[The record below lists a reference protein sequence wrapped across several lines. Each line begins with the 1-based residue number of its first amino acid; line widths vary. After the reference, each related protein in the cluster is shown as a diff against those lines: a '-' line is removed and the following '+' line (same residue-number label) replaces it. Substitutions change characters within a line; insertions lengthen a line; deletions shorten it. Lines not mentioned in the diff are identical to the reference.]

1 MPYSPPRVWTYDTE
15 NGGKWAGINRPT
27 AGARHEQA
35 LPVGEHPIQLYSLG
49 TPNGQKATI
58 MLEELLALGHGGAEY
73 DAHLIEIG
81 EGDQFGSGFV
91 EINPNS
97 KIPAM
102 LDVSTDPPTRVFESG
117 SILVYLAEK
126 FGAFLESE
134 GPARTE
140 AFNWLF
146 WQVGSAPF
154 LGGGFGHFYKYAP
167 ERYEYPI
174 DRYTM
179 EVKRQLDVLDRHL
192 ATREYLA
199 GGEYTIADIATWPWY
214 GSLVIHD
221 LYEASEFLGVA
232 SYANVIRWA
241 KAIAER
247 PAVQRGRRVNRTWGD
262 ETLQVRERH
271 SAEDLDD
278 A

>member
-27 AGARHEQA
+27 AGARDEQA
-35 LPVGEHPIQLYSLG
+35 LPVGDHPIQLYSLA

-58 MLEELLALGHGGAEY
+58 MLEELLALGHSGAEY

-126 FGAFLESE
+126 FGAFLASD

-167 ERYEYPI
+167 ERFEYPI

-241 KAIAER
+241 KAIAAR

-262 ETLQVRERH
+262 EALQVRERH